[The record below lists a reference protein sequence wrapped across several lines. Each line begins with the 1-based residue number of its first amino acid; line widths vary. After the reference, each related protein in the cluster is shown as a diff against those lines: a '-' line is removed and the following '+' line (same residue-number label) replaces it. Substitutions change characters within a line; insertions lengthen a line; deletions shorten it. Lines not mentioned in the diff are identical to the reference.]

1 MGYKAGSPDGVIREG
16 SPEGVLSED
25 RHQRFEVSTV
35 GSISTG
41 AFFIFC
47 RSPIFF
53 LLFVPFKNTVS
64 HTKKYRSLHNKRLQ
78 YSNTHSLT
86 NSAVNLNKNTDSSQ
100 YEDSEDK

>member
-41 AFFIFC
+41 AFFIYC

-64 HTKKYRSLHNKRLQ
+64 HTKNTKVCTIKD
-78 YSNTHSLT
+78 YSTVIHT
-86 NSAVNLNKNTDSSQ
+86 P
-100 YEDSEDK
+100 

>member
-41 AFFIFC
+41 ALFIY
-47 RSPIFF
+47 IDHHVF
-53 LLFVPFKNTVS
+53 LS
-64 HTKKYRSLHNKRLQ
+64 SSY
-78 YSNTHSLT
+78 LT
-86 NSAVNLNKNTDSSQ
+86 
-100 YEDSEDK
+100 